1 MTTAVHGENIFL
13 RVMSQLDIHSHLE
26 LYRSLNAKLIKLLKE
41 ILNIFVMSEKIINRT
56 QKALIIKKRCHVK
69 VSIIHLLKEKK
80 KKVFEKARQS
90 VRSHL

>member
-1 MTTAVHGENIFL
+1 
-13 RVMSQLDIHSHLE
+13 MSQLDIHSHLE

-41 ILNIFVMSEKIINRT
+41 ILNIFVMSEIINRT
-56 QKALIIKKRCHVK
+56 EKVLIIKKRCHVK

-80 KKVFEKARQS
+80 KKGEKARQS

>member
-1 MTTAVHGENIFL
+1 
-13 RVMSQLDIHSHLE
+13 MSQLDIHSHLE

-56 QKALIIKKRCHVK
+56 QKVLIIKKKTDKRCYVK